1 MQAAECHLTD
11 LISPACQYVI
21 PSFQQPYHWDDE
33 RWMTFFAGVLEAFE
47 RTPPHELFL
56 GALAI
61 MPIGSTRSGLRKYLL
76 VDGQH
81 RLITM
86 LAMLTALRDILR
98 DSDPDAALQ
107 LEQQCLLNHDESGSY
122 RYKLLPLARN
132 RASFFQALGAGV
144 LNGDDVFPAADFF
157 LRELELQRGLNYH
170 ALCEFLLTRFIA
182 VRIELD
188 RNENPYPIFRSLNM
202 DGESFRQRW
211 EDDERAFADDPS
223 LMAMIAGGESD
234 QLEFKEG
241 LLPRGKKQPN
251 SERHGLGLV
260 RSVAGFMNSP
270 QGGTILL
277 GVTDE
282 GHTRGINHEYRAVD
296 GGKANWDG
304 YALHLQN
311 MLRARLE
318 IEAPI
323 RFYTV
328 TRHDV
333 RGHAICAI
341 RVEPADAPVYVDKRL
356 VVRSG
361 NQTVEMR
368 GPDLV
373 AYVNENWTT

>member
-1 MQAAECHLTD
+1 MKAAECHLSD
-11 LISPACQYVI
+11 LISPACQYVV
-21 PSFQQPYHWDDE
+21 PSFQQPYQWDDE
-33 RWMTFFAGVLEAFE
+33 RWMTFFSGVIEAFE

-61 MPIGSTRSGLRKYLL
+61 MPIGSTRSGLRKYIL

-86 LAMLTALRDILR
+86 FALLAALRDILR
-98 DSDPDAALQ
+98 THDVAAATQ
-107 LEQQCLLNHDESGSY
+107 LEQQCLLNRDETGSY
-122 RYKLLPLARN
+122 RYKLLPLGCN
-132 RASFFQALGAGV
+132 RPSFFQALGDGV
-144 LNGDDVFPAADFF
+144 LAGDDVFPAADFF
-157 LRELELQRGLNYH
+157 LHELEMHRQLDYH
-170 ALCEFLLTRFIA
+170 ALCDFLLTRFIA

-202 DGESFRQRW
+202 NGESFRQRW
-211 EDDERAFADDPS
+211 EDDERAFADDPQ

-241 LLPRGKKQPN
+241 LIPRGQQQPAG
-251 SERHGLGLV
+251 ERHGLGIV

-282 GHTRGINHEYRAVD
+282 GRVRGINHEYRVVD
-296 GGKANWDG
+296 PGKSNWDG

-318 IEAPI
+318 IEAPF
-323 RFYTV
+323 RFYSI

-333 RGHAICAI
+333 RGHEICAI
-341 RVEPADAPVYVDKRL
+341 RVSPAEAPVYVDKRL
-356 VVRSG
+356 QVRSG

-373 AYVNENWTT
+373 VYVNDNWPQ